1 MTVIPLP
8 VPEGNPPASL
18 SRSRKQIGGSEAS
31 IILGLNPWV
40 TRLQLWA
47 EKTGRIFPP
56 DLDEVEAVQWGTRLE
71 PLVADVYAQATG
83 RALRVVAETQVHPA
97 HPWMIGHLDRIVRKP
112 EREDDGVLEVKT
124 TSAYKAGDWREEP
137 PLMYQ
142 VQLQHYLAVTGLR
155 WGSFAVLIGG
165 QNLRWADIER
175 NDQFIELLIA
185 QEREFLDAVESDTPP
200 EPGSSAK
207 EAKVLEALYPSETPE
222 SAIALPPESL
232 EWDVKLHEA
241 KKEIKDWETVKR
253 EMENH
258 LKAAI
263 GERQFGVLP
272 AAAGRYSW
280 RTINKKSYT
289 VEETSY
295 RELRR
300 LKT

>member
-1 MTVIPLP
+1 MTVIPFP
-8 VPEGNPPASL
+8 VPQDEPARI
-18 SRSRKQIGGSEAS
+18 SRSRKQIGGSEAP
-31 IILGLNPWV
+31 IILGLSPWA
-40 TRLQLWA
+40 TPLELWA

-83 RALRVVAETQVHPA
+83 RELRIVAETKVHPE
-97 HPWMIGHLDRIVRKP
+97 HEWMIGHLDRIVKKA

-124 TSAYKAGDWREEP
+124 TSAYKSKDWKDEA

-142 VQLQHYLAVTGLR
+142 VQLQHYLAVTGLL

-165 QNLRWADIER
+165 QNLRWVDVER
-175 NDQFIELLIA
+175 NEEFIALLIA
-185 QEREFLDAVESDTPP
+185 RERAFLDAVESDTPP

-207 EAKVLEALYPSETPE
+207 EAKVLEALYPNETPD
-222 SAIALPPESL
+222 SALALPPDAL
-232 EWDVKLHEA
+232 EWDVRLQEA
-241 KKEIKDWETVKR
+241 KKEIKEWETTKR
-253 EMENH
+253 EMENR

-263 GERQFGVLP
+263 GDKQFGVLP

-280 RTINKKSYT
+280 KTINKKSFQ
-289 VEETSY
+289 VEATSY